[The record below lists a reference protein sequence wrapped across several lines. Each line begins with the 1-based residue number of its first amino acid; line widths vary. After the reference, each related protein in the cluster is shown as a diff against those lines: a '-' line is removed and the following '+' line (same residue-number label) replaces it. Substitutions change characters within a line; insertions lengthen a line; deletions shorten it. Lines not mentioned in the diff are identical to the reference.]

1 MLTISERAEQ
11 DPNVLAILKDL
22 SVSSRSAAAV
32 IGCGA
37 TAVRKWRKNNLSAPY
52 PSSQRMKT
60 RFGSAWTPGVEVG
73 TDDGE
78 IRTIPQNYTPFEPE
92 DAELLRGLDVDPDE
106 WEIVTR
112 RESRWQAP
120 NGEWLRAYK
129 ASLKRRGRTHGDL
142 PAEAMNEIL
151 RGYHWPTMDISEAIS
166 DRTLIVPV
174 GDLQA
179 GKVDGGGSGELIDRF
194 ASLTEQVRA
203 RMARCGAIR
212 RLILPWL
219 GDCVEGIVS
228 QGGKLALR
236 LDLSVTEQ
244 VRLYRRLML
253 HQIATLAPFADEV
266 IVPVV
271 PGNHDETW
279 RMLNTPVDDSW
290 AIEGASAVADALELS
305 RQYQHVKFL
314 FTDPEELAITLDI
327 GASEPYVLAFTHGH
341 LAAQPGKIIDWWKGQ
356 SHGRQAVGR
365 ADMLFTG
372 HFHHLRIENTGG
384 NRTWVQIPALD
395 GGSEYYRRKHGEDVP
410 AGMMSMWLT
419 PGEGSG
425 WEGLTV
431 HS

>member
-1 MLTISERAEQ
+1 MLTIAERAEQ
-11 DPNVLAILKDL
+11 DPGVRAILEDL
-22 SVSSRSAAAV
+22 SVSSRTAATQ

-37 TAVRKWRKNNLSAPY
+37 TAVRKWRKNNLATPY
-52 PSSQRMKT
+52 PSSQRMQT

-73 TDDGE
+73 TEDGE

-92 DAELLRGLDVDPDE
+92 DAELLRSLDVDPE
-106 WEIVTR
+106 QWEIVTR
-112 RESRWQAP
+112 RESRWQSAS
-120 NGEWLRAYK
+120 GDWLRAYK

-151 RGYHWPTMDISEAIS
+151 GAYTKPVARPSYRGDS
-166 DRTLIVPV
+166 TLIVPV

-179 GKVDGGGSGELIDRF
+179 GKVDGGGSGALIDRF
-194 ASLTEQVRA
+194 GALTAQVQNRIA
-203 RMARCGAIR
+203 DSGRVGK
-212 RLILPWL
+212 LILPWL

-228 QGGKLALR
+228 QNGKLALR

-253 HQIATLAPFADEV
+253 HQIATLAPYAAEV

-279 RMLNTPVDDSW
+279 RMLQTAVDDSW
-290 AIEGASAVADALELS
+290 AIEGASAVADALQLS
-305 RQYQHVKFL
+305 GQYGHVKFL
-314 FTDPEELAITLDI
+314 FPDPEELAITLDI

-419 PGEGSG
+419 PGSGSG
-425 WEGLTV
+425 WEGLTI